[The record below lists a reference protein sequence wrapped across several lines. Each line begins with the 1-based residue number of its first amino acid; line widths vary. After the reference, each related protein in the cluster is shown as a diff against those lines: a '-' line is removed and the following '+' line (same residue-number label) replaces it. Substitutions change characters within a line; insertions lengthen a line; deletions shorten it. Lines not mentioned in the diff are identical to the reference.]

1 MENKIGLNLMDRLV
15 VINLLPEEN
24 NYATLKLI
32 RDLKSNLG
40 ITDDEFKE
48 FNLKQGGETFVDD
61 AGNEIV
67 VPEGQMMWN
76 AVAGVPKDFEIRRKA
91 RKLIVGELEKLDKDG
106 KLTSNHFNVYEKF
119 VEPEQ
124 DTDE

>member
-40 ITDDEFKE
+40 INDDEFKE

-61 AGNEIV
+61 AGNEHI

-76 AVAGVPKDFEIRRKA
+76 ALAGVPKDFEIRRKA

-106 KLTSNHFNVYEKF
+106 KLTENHFNVYEKF
-119 VEPEQ
+119 VEPEP